1 MSKLN
6 ELVITHNVKV
16 GEIEK
21 LQNKVDVIN
30 SCYDNFAMISCNYEE
45 DAPLYDGLEELLK
58 PYESKIIVLRKEL
71 ETLKSEIRQLQLE
84 TQGWTTLL

>member
-6 ELVITHNVKV
+6 ELVIAHNVKV

-30 SCYDNFAMISCNYEE
+30 SCYDNLQYEE